1 MSQRARSTVGRFM
14 RLTLAGWGRPQ
25 VEEAGGVR
33 SLSFGGGV
41 VQSAMRLAEPDA
53 LDLGYTRAMMGF
65 LLFCPDPRDVLVVG
79 LGGGSLSKYCF
90 RHLPTARITSVEIDP
105 DVIALREQF
114 GIPPDSERFRV
125 VQADASVF
133 LAVGDVQGRTSPGAR
148 GDAQGGA
155 SPGLRGTRE
164 QSAGTS
170 GCAAGDVESDV
181 ILLDGY
187 DAHGLPDRLCT
198 ESIYADCWRAL
209 SEQGVLVVN
218 LWGNDQHRGAYLRRL
233 KRVFGGRV
241 WWAKSC
247 DSGNLIAFALKSER
261 YYPQWS
267 RLLSHARALD
277 QQFGLGFAALVVDM
291 RDRRDPDETTDT

>member
-1 MSQRARSTVGRFM
+1 MSQRARSVVSRFV

-25 VEEAGGVR
+25 VEEVGGVR

-53 LDLGYTRAMMGF
+53 LNLGYTRAMMGF
-65 LLFCPDPRDVLVVG
+65 LLFCSEPRDVLVIG
-79 LGGGSLSKYCF
+79 LGGGSLSKFCF
-90 RHLPTARITSVEIDP
+90 RHLPAARITSVEIDP
-105 DVIALREQF
+105 EVIALRDRF
-114 GIPPDSERFRV
+114 GIPPDGERFQV
-125 VQADASVF
+125 VHADASVF
-133 LAVGDVQGRTSPGAR
+133 LA
-148 GDAQGGA
+148 
-155 SPGLRGTRE
+155 
-164 QSAGTS
+164 
-170 GCAAGDVESDV
+170 AGDCEADV

-187 DAHGLPDRLCT
+187 DSHGLPDRLCT
-198 ESIYADCWRAL
+198 ESFYADCWRAL

-261 YYPQWS
+261 YYPQWARLVS
-267 RLLSHARALD
+267 RARALD
-277 QQFGLGFAALVVDM
+277 RELDLGLAAIVNDL
-291 RDRRDPDETTDT
+291 RERRDPDESTDT

>member
-1 MSQRARSTVGRFM
+1 VRVA
-14 RLTLAGWGRPQ
+14 LEGWGKPR
-25 VEEAGGVR
+25 VEEAGGVC

-41 VQSAMRLAEPDA
+41 VQSSMRLDEPFG

-65 LLFCPDPRDVLVVG
+65 LLFCAEPRNILIVG

-90 RHLPTARITSVEIDP
+90 RHCPAARITSVEIDP
-105 DVIALREQF
+105 EVIALREQF
-114 GIPPDSERFRV
+114 RVPPDDERFRV
-125 VQADASVF
+125 MQADASAY
-133 LAVGDVQGRTSPGAR
+133 LATG
-148 GDAQGGA
+148 
-155 SPGLRGTRE
+155 E
-164 QSAGTS
+164 
-170 GCAAGDVESDV
+170 VETDV

-187 DAHGLPDRLCT
+187 DAQGLPDCLCT
-198 ESIYADCWRAL
+198 ESFYADCWRAL
-209 SEQGVLVVN
+209 SEPGVLVVN

-267 RLLSHARALD
+267 RLLSQARDLD
-277 QQFGLGFAALVVDM
+277 KQLGLGLAAIVTDM
-291 RDRRDPDETTDT
+291 RERRDPEA